1 MAGIYIHIPFCKQ
14 ACHYCD
20 FHFSTSLGKKNEMI
34 TAIQKELFLRKSEL
48 EQTTIETIYFGG
60 GTPSML
66 SFEEI
71 EAILESVYEN
81 YTITDNP
88 EITLEANPDDLTEAK
103 IKEFSKS
110 KINRLSIG
118 IQSFFDT
125 HLQFMNRAH
134 AGDEAIKCLEIATQ
148 YFDNITIDLMYG
160 IPKMTMQEWKENL
173 EIAFSFNVNHISSYV
188 LTVEPKTALEKF
200 IRQGTCPDVSGSE
213 SWAHFSM
220 LVEETEKQGYIQYE
234 ISSFGKPGC
243 FSKHNSS
250 YWKGATYI
258 GIGPGAHSFDKKSR
272 SWNVSNNPLYIKSI
286 AKDIVPITKEILS
299 LDDQYNEY
307 VMTGVRT
314 IWGISLAY
322 IQEEFGEVY
331 VQHTLKVAASHLQEK
346 NIQLEANI
354 IRTTQKGQFLCDGIA
369 ADFFRV

>member
-1 MAGIYIHIPFCKQ
+1 
-14 ACHYCD
+14 
-20 FHFSTSLGKKNEMI
+20 MI
-34 TAIQKELFLRKSEL
+34 SAIQKELILRTSEL
-48 EQTTIETIYFGG
+48 ADTTIETIYFGG

-66 SFEEI
+66 SFDEI
-71 EAILESVYEN
+71 EAILETVYEN
-81 YTITDNP
+81 YSITENP

-103 IKEFSKS
+103 IKEFATS

-118 IQSFFDT
+118 IQSFFDA

-134 AGDEAIKCLEIATQ
+134 AGNEAKKCLEIATR

-160 IPKMTMQEWKENL
+160 IPNMTLAEWKENL
-173 EIAFSFNVNHISSYV
+173 EIAFSFKVNHISSYI

-200 IRQGTCPDVSGSE
+200 IRQGTYPAISESE
-213 SWAHFSM
+213 SWAHFTM

-234 ISSFGKPGC
+234 ISSFGKPGY

-258 GIGPGAHSFDKKSR
+258 GIGPGAHSFDKTSR
-272 SWNVSNNPLYIKSI
+272 SWNISNNPLYLKSI
-286 AKDIVPITKEILS
+286 AKNIVPITKEILS
-299 LDDQYNEY
+299 IDDQYNEY

-314 IWGISLAY
+314 IWGISLTY
-322 IQEEFGEVY
+322 IQQEFGDEY
-331 VQHTLKVAASHLQEK
+331 VQYTLKVAQSHLREK
-346 NIQLEANI
+346 TIQLEENI

>member
-34 TAIQKELFLRKSEL
+34 TAIQKELVLRKSEL
-48 EQTTIETIYFGG
+48 ATTTIETIYFGG

-71 EAILESVYEN
+71 EAILETIYKN
-81 YTITDNP
+81 YTITENP
-88 EITLEANPDDLTEAK
+88 EITLEANPDDLTETK
-103 IKEFSKS
+103 IKEFSNS

-118 IQSFFDT
+118 IQSFFDA
-125 HLQFMNRAH
+125 HLHFMNRAH
-134 AGDEAIKCLEIATQ
+134 AGDEAKKCLELATQ

-173 EIAFSFNVNHISSYV
+173 EIAFSFDVNHISSYV

-234 ISSFGKPGC
+234 VSSFGKSGY

-258 GIGPGAHSFDKKSR
+258 GIGPGAHSYDKTSR

-322 IQEEFGEVY
+322 IQEEFGEAY
-331 VQHTLKVAASHLQEK
+331 VQHTLKVAALHLQEK
-346 NIQLEANI
+346 NIQLKDNI
-354 IRTTQKGQFLCDGIA
+354 IRTTQKGQFLCDGIST
-369 ADFFRV
+369 DFFRV

>member
-1 MAGIYIHIPFCKQ
+1 
-14 ACHYCD
+14 
-20 FHFSTSLGKKNEMI
+20 MI
-34 TAIQKELFLRKSEL
+34 VAIQKELLLRKSEL
-48 EQTTIETIYFGG
+48 AHTTIETIYFGG

-71 EAILESVYEN
+71 EAILETVYEN
-81 YTITDNP
+81 YHITDNP

-103 IKEFSKS
+103 IKEFATS

-118 IQSFFDT
+118 IQSFFDA

-134 AGDEAIKCLEIATQ
+134 AGNEAKRCLEIATH

-160 IPKMTMQEWKENL
+160 IPNMTLDEWKENL
-173 EIAFSFNVNHISSYV
+173 EIAFSFNVHHISSYI

-200 IRQGTCPDVSGSE
+200 IRQGTCPNVSESE
-213 SWAHFSM
+213 SWAHFTM
-220 LVEETEKQGYIQYE
+220 LVAETEKKGYIQYE
-234 ISSFGKPGC
+234 ISSFGKPGY

-258 GIGPGAHSFDKKSR
+258 GIGPGAHSFDKISR

-314 IWGISLAY
+314 IWGISLVY
-322 IQEEFGEVY
+322 IQQEFGDAY
-331 VQHTLKVAASHLQEK
+331 VQHTLKVAKSHLQEK
-346 NIQLEANI
+346 SIQLEANVI
-354 IRTTQKGQFLCDGIA
+354 TTTQKGQFLCDGIA

>member
-1 MAGIYIHIPFCKQ
+1 
-14 ACHYCD
+14 
-20 FHFSTSLGKKNEMI
+20 MI
-34 TAIQKELFLRKSEL
+34 AAIQKELLLRKSEL
-48 EQTTIETIYFGG
+48 AHTTIETIYFGG

-66 SFEEI
+66 SFDEI
-71 EAILESVYEN
+71 EAILETVYEN
-81 YTITDNP
+81 YRVTENP

-103 IKEFSKS
+103 IKEFATS

-118 IQSFFDT
+118 IQSFFDA

-134 AGDEAIKCLEIATQ
+134 AGKEAKKCLEIATR

-160 IPKMTMQEWKENL
+160 IPGMTLKEWKENL
-173 EIAFSFNVNHISSYV
+173 EIAFSFHVNHISSYI

-200 IRQGTCPDVSGSE
+200 IRQGTCPDISESE
-213 SWAHFSM
+213 SWAHFTM
-220 LVEETEKQGYIQYE
+220 LVEETEKHGYIQYE
-234 ISSFGKPGC
+234 ISSFGKPGY

-258 GIGPGAHSFDKKSR
+258 GIGPGAHSFDKTSR
-272 SWNVSNNPLYIKSI
+272 SWNISNNPLYIKSI
-286 AKDIVPITKEILS
+286 SKNIVPIAKEILS

-314 IWGISLAY
+314 IWGISLTY
-322 IQEEFGEVY
+322 IQQEFGDEY
-331 VQHTLKVAASHLQEK
+331 VQHTLKIAQPHLQEK
-346 NIQLEANI
+346 TIQLKEHI